1 MRIAHALVGVMALGV
16 LALAAPA
23 FGQAPPPT
31 LLIRGATLIDGLA
44 DAPLRDRALLIEGN
58 VVRDILPADAAA
70 PAGAQVIDLTGKFVI
85 PGLFDSHV
93 HWEEYMGE
101 LYVNHGVTSVMSL
114 DNVPKALR
122 TRSQDARD
130 LPRFFHPGGRLVL
143 PESASE
149 ADIRQMVRSWLANE
163 PDFAWFSQYNA
174 RNAHSYAI
182 AADEAHKAGFVVFG
196 HTDDAPG
203 SVRDG
208 MDIIEHI
215 WGFGEAV
222 MSPDEMRAFREGKLA
237 TWATFLAAS
246 GKLDG
251 LIAESVGRGAAL
263 NPTLQYEW
271 GGMSRNALER
281 ELEDYRLLS
290 NPDLSYIP
298 RNVVDGILGRQ
309 RQIKN
314 FSNRYENTPWIARLS
329 AADRK
334 DMETGFRNVLD
345 FTKKYAAAGGKI
357 HAGTDTIAGGVPG
370 LSIHHEMEMLVEAGL
385 TPMQALK
392 AATSWPAELL
402 EGKNG
407 ARGRAKI
414 GSLRPGNFADLVVVS
429 ADPSSDIS
437 NTKKIERVMKNGRW
451 VELGYHPEY
460 FTQTRPARPIVA
472 SFVAPSI
479 SAIEPSRVP
488 EGASSTHVVVEGSGF
503 ATSSLVRVDGISV
516 KTTFRGPKRL
526 EFDLPASAVARASPD
541 GFSPPGPVQDVGMI
555 GNRSVAIHVFN
566 PLPDGGTSNTV
577 YELIM
582 PK

>member
-1 MRIAHALVGVMALGV
+1 MRIVRAFGWLALGFFALTV
-16 LALAAPA
+16 PALAQAPA
-23 FGQAPPPT
+23 PT
-31 LLIRGATLIDGLA
+31 LFLRGATLIDGLA
-44 DAPLRDRALLIEGN
+44 DAPLRDRSLLIEGN
-58 VVRDILPADAAA
+58 VIRDILPADAAA
-70 PAGAQVIDLTGKFVI
+70 PAGAQMIDLAGKYII

-101 LYVNHGVTSVMSL
+101 LYINHGVTSVVSL
-114 DNVPKALR
+114 DNVPKTLR
-122 TRSQDARD
+122 AKSQEAHD

-149 ADIRQMVRSWLANE
+149 AEVRALVRNWLATE
-163 PDFAWFSQYNA
+163 PDFAWFSQYNV
-174 RNAHSYAI
+174 RNARSYAI

-222 MSPDEMRAFREGKLA
+222 MSPDEMHAFREGKYA
-237 TWATFLAAS
+237 TWATFLAGS

-251 LIAESVGRGAAL
+251 LIADAVRRGAAL

-271 GGMSRNALER
+271 GGMSRKAIER

-290 NPDLSYIP
+290 NPDLSYVP

-314 FSNRYENTPWIARLS
+314 FSTRYENTPWIVRLS
-329 AADRK
+329 ADDRK

-345 FTKKYAAAGGKI
+345 FTKKYVAAGGKA

-370 LSIHHEMEMLVEAGL
+370 LSIHHEMEILVEAGL
-385 TPMQALK
+385 SPMQALK
-392 AATSWPAELL
+392 AATSWPSELL

-414 GSLRPGNFADLVVVS
+414 GSLRPGNLADLVVVS
-429 ADPSSDIS
+429 ADPASDIA

-451 VELGYHPEY
+451 VELGYHAEY

-472 SFVAPSI
+472 SFVAPTI
-479 SAIEPSRVP
+479 SAIEPSHVT
-488 EGASSTHVVVEGSGF
+488 EGAPSTRVVLEGSGF
-503 ATSSLVRVDGISV
+503 ATTSLVRVDGNSV
-516 KTTFRGPKRL
+516 KTIFRGPKRL
-526 EFDLPASAVARASPD
+526 EFDLPASVVARASPD
-541 GFSPPGPVQDVGMI
+541 GFSPPGPAQDVGMI

-566 PLPDGGTSNTV
+566 PPPDGGTSNTV
-577 YELIM
+577 YELIV

>member
-1 MRIAHALVGVMALGV
+1 MRILRTLVGLLALGV
-16 LALAAPA
+16 LAFAAPA
-23 FGQAPPPT
+23 LGQAPAP
-31 LLIRGATLIDGLA
+31 LLIRGATLIDGIA

-58 VVRDILPADAAA
+58 VIRDILPADAAA
-70 PAGAQVIDLTGKFVI
+70 PAGAQVIDLGGKFII

-101 LYVNHGVTSVMSL
+101 LYINHGVTSVVSL

-122 TRSQDARD
+122 ARSLDARD

-149 ADIRQMVRSWLANE
+149 ADIRQLVRNWLATE

-174 RNAHSYAI
+174 KNAHSCAI

-222 MSPDEMRAFREGKLA
+222 MSQEMRAFREGKFA

-251 LIAESVGRGAAL
+251 LIAESVRRGAAL

-271 GGMSRNALER
+271 GGMSRKALER

-314 FSNRYENTPWIARLS
+314 FSVRYENTPWIARLS
-329 AADRK
+329 PEDRA

-345 FTKKYAAAGGKI
+345 FTKKYVAAGGKV

-385 TPMQALK
+385 SPMQALR

-402 EGKNG
+402 EGKSG
-407 ARGRAKI
+407 TRGRSKI
-414 GSLRPGNFADLVVVS
+414 GSLRPGNFADFVVVS
-429 ADPSSDIS
+429 ADPLSDIS

-451 VELGYHPEY
+451 VEFGYHPEY

-472 SFVAPSI
+472 SFVAPTI
-479 SAIEPSRVP
+479 SARAQPRE
-488 EGASSTHVVVEGSGF
+488 
-503 ATSSLVRVDGISV
+503 
-516 KTTFRGPKRL
+516 RG
-526 EFDLPASAVARASPD
+526 
-541 GFSPPGPVQDVGMI
+541 
-555 GNRSVAIHVFN
+555 RSVDA
-566 PLPDGGTSNTV
+566 GGAGGKRICDDLTRPRRR
-577 YELIM
+577 ELRQDDF
-582 PK
+582 PWSEAAGV